1 MIKIT
6 QPRKICVQLVD
17 VSLLYYLKLKT
28 FSNVTQQTPMQATM
42 WSDTFLI
49 EIFSPV
55 ISSAKRFPIYA
66 TLKID
71 KLT

>member
-6 QPRKICVQLVD
+6 QPRKISVQLVD
-17 VSLLYYLKLKT
+17 VSLYYLKLKT
-28 FSNVTQQTPMQATM
+28 LSNVTQQTPMQATM

-49 EIFSPV
+49 GIFSPV
-55 ISSAKRFPIYA
+55 ISSAKRFPIYL